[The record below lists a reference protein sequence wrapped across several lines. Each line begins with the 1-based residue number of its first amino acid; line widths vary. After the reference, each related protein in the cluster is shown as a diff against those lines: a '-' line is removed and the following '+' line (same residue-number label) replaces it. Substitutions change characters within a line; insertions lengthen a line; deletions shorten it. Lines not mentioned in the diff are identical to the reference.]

1 MQPQI
6 IYSFTLCHGAHIHVL
21 YHHPTCQPPSYYLL
35 STLAFALL
43 SSLPDSGQTTDTKS
57 LAVTGDALDE
67 RPRLQLLSQHSA
79 EKRKNQR
86 KKGFSWMGMEGGEEW
101 AEVEMWTEVV
111 ECRLRGAEPLIDC
124 SGLTVALC
132 DCHFKHTPTVYFYSC
147 EGLLL
152 LSLTLTLIL
161 AETLYKFLIL
171 EVQTK
176 NSDSGISYEFGSF
189 RQTKVFS
196 CNGKFKDG
204 TARKRKQIA
213 HYSNCIHYFIRNIY
227 I

>member
-1 MQPQI
+1 MLRCS
-6 IYSFTLCHGAHIHVL
+6 YSCSLSSPNMSASL
-21 YHHPTCQPPSYYLL
+21 LL
-35 STLAFALL
+35 SAFHP
-43 SSLPDSGQTTDTKS
+43 SLPAAPFPFWFRANNRHQVTGSDRWRFGWKASTPT
-57 LAVTGDALDE
+57 AVTALS
-67 RPRLQLLSQHSA
+67 R
-79 EKRKNQR
+79 KRESTKR

-111 ECRLRGAEPLIDC
+111 ECRLWGAEPLIDC
-124 SGLTVALC
+124 SGLTLALC

-171 EVQTK
+171 EVQTN

-189 RQTKVFS
+189 KPTNFLLQWK
-196 CNGKFKDG
+196 
-204 TARKRKQIA
+204 I
-213 HYSNCIHYFIRNIY
+213 
-227 I
+227 

>member
-1 MQPQI
+1 M
-6 IYSFTLCHGAHIHVL
+6 
-21 YHHPTCQPPSYYLL
+21 
-35 STLAFALL
+35 
-43 SSLPDSGQTTDTKS
+43 
-57 LAVTGDALDE
+57 
-67 RPRLQLLSQHSA
+67 
-79 EKRKNQR
+79 
-86 KKGFSWMGMEGGEEW
+86 
-101 AEVEMWTEVV
+101 

-176 NSDSGISYEFGSF
+176 NFDSGISYAFGSF
-189 RQTKVFS
+189 RQTNVFS
-196 CNGKFKDG
+196 CNGKIKDV
-204 TARKRKQIA
+204 TARKRKHINLIA
-213 HYSNCIHYFIRNIY
+213 FTISLEIY
-227 I
+227 QKMYEVFSVFGQKTTLG

>member
-1 MQPQI
+1 
-6 IYSFTLCHGAHIHVL
+6 
-21 YHHPTCQPPSYYLL
+21 
-35 STLAFALL
+35 
-43 SSLPDSGQTTDTKS
+43 
-57 LAVTGDALDE
+57 
-67 RPRLQLLSQHSA
+67 
-79 EKRKNQR
+79 
-86 KKGFSWMGMEGGEEW
+86 MGMEGGEEW

-176 NSDSGISYEFGSF
+176 NFDSGISYEFGSF
-189 RQTKVFS
+189 KPTTVCS
-196 CNGKFKDG
+196 CSGKCKNV
-204 TARKRKQIA
+204 TARTRKQIA
-213 HYSNCIHYFIRNIY
+213 HYPNCIQYFIRNISERSFLSLDTKLHLDAFFISVMHIY
-227 I
+227 KSCYFKSKYQYKGKKVLTDFFWSL